1 MAPGR
6 GGGDRTQGLR
16 VTLGRSGRAEPHH
29 TAPPHTPPARASCD
43 FVHHSPPTSPSPSAA
58 RGHGGPPPGGA
69 PPRGIRRRE
78 PVFSEVPAPRPH
90 RLRAPRCA
98 VWDGSS
104 SVPRKTGV
112 TGAATAPTGGLFN
125 ASFHGFPSNWLIHS
139 FLDWGGFV
147 STLKLEKI
155 FRQAVLIW
163 GPRRILFA
171 NSGPW
176 SWRSISA
183 ACLPAPGEARAEH
196 GASGASVRAQSQLQA
211 GAGGGVC
218 CSGVGRGR
226 QCRSPLPCWQNPG
239 TEHVWTAKENL
250 TCVSGRS

>member
-6 GGGDRTQGLR
+6 GGGDRTQELR

-43 FVHHSPPTSPSPSAA
+43 FVHHSPPTSPSPSSA

-211 GAGGGVC
+211 GAGGGVR
-218 CSGVGRGR
+218 RGR

>member
-16 VTLGRSGRAEPHH
+16 VTLGRSRRASL
-29 TAPPHTPPARASCD
+29 TTPPRHTPPARASCD
-43 FVHHSPPTSPSPSAA
+43 FVHHSPPTSPSPSSA

-147 STLKLEKI
+147 STLKLQRKSLGKR
-155 FRQAVLIW
+155 FS
-163 GPRRILFA
+163 
-171 NSGPW
+171 SGVPGG
-176 SWRSISA
+176 SSSQT
-183 ACLPAPGEARAEH
+183 PAPGPG
-196 GASGASVRAQSQLQA
+196 GASALLVFLLQA
-211 GAGGGVC
+211 
-218 CSGVGRGR
+218 R
-226 QCRSPLPCWQNPG
+226 PG
-239 TEHVWTAKENL
+239 LNTGLRARL
-250 TCVSGRS
+250 

>member
-16 VTLGRSGRAEPHH
+16 VTLGRSRRASL
-29 TAPPHTPPARASCD
+29 TTPPRHTPSARASCD
-43 FVHHSPPTSPSPSAA
+43 FVQHSPPTSPSPSAA

-125 ASFHGFPSNWLIHS
+125 VSFHGFPSNWLIHS

-147 STLKLEKI
+147 STLKLQRK
-155 FRQAVLIW
+155 
-163 GPRRILFA
+163 
-171 NSGPW
+171 
-176 SWRSISA
+176 
-183 ACLPAPGEARAEH
+183 
-196 GASGASVRAQSQLQA
+196 
-211 GAGGGVC
+211 
-218 CSGVGRGR
+218 
-226 QCRSPLPCWQNPG
+226 
-239 TEHVWTAKENL
+239 
-250 TCVSGRS
+250 